1 MRTPILEGTSIGEQN
16 YFMAHCN
23 KKEILTVASFSNYA
37 GNLSVMAY
45 CIIYILTFA
54 CETPLVLAPNQ
65 PEYTA

>member
-23 KKEILTVASFSNYA
+23 KKEILTFANYA
-37 GNLSVMAY
+37 GNLSVMTY

-54 CETPLVLAPNQ
+54 CETPFVLAPNQ
-65 PEYTA
+65 PECTA

>member
-37 GNLSVMAY
+37 GNLSVMPY
-45 CIIYILTFA
+45 CIIYIF
-54 CETPLVLAPNQ
+54 
-65 PEYTA
+65 